1 MKSEKARCHV
11 LVSGRVQGVFFRQ
24 NTLERAKALGLKGW
38 VRNTEDG
45 KVEAVFEGEREKIEK
60 ILEWMRIGP
69 PMAKVENSKIKW
81 EDFKGEF
88 EDFEIKYD

>member
-1 MKSEKARCHV
+1 MKSEKTRCHV

-24 NTLERAKALGLKGW
+24 GTSEKAKALGLKGW

-45 KVEAVFEGEREKIEK
+45 RVEAVFEGEREKIEK
-60 ILEWMRIGP
+60 ILEWMKVGP
-69 PMAKVENSKIKW
+69 PLARVDGLEIKW

-88 EDFEIKYD
+88 EDFEIRYD